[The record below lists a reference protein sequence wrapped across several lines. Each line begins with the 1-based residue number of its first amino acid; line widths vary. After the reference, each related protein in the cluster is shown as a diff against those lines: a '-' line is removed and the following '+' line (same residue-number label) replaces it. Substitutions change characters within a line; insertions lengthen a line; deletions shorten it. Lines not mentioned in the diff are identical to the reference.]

1 MSTAFWFT
9 PEVGCT
15 VGPAWSRCDRS
26 LVLTAKAVR
35 VMAGNPGGGW
45 GGGPGGGQPPGG
57 FGQGP
62 GGFGQPQQGGFGQPQ
77 QGGFGQPQQG
87 GFGQPQQ
94 GGFGQPQQGGFG
106 QAPDASASGFGQ
118 PPGGGFGQP
127 PGGGFGQP
135 PGGGFGQPPGGGF
148 GQPPGGYPSQ
158 QGYPPQGFQQP
169 GFNQVPPQPQGSSKK
184 GLFIGIGVVA
194 LLGVCGVVVAMGAA
208 AKKKERET
216 YGALSA
222 ACSGTPVPGARMYN
236 PATRPHKLVGV
247 ARSTP
252 SAAWDTLMS
261 LIPSARR
268 ATNVADT
275 DVVACFEPPVE
286 IPLGTCETWTTRNG
300 RRVLGSTRTYP
311 RVRQM
316 RVIRLVSAQTGVLLN
331 QGTLIGEMPTTCNGF
346 SGTASASTFRG
357 SLPDADEVE
366 IYVAP
371 LLQ

>member
-1 MSTAFWFT
+1 
-9 PEVGCT
+9 
-15 VGPAWSRCDRS
+15 
-26 LVLTAKAVR
+26 
-35 VMAGNPGGGW
+35 MAGNPGGGW

-62 GGFGQPQQGGFGQPQ
+62 
-77 QGGFGQPQQG
+77 GGFGQPQQG

-236 PATRPHKLVGV
+236 PATRPHKLVAV

-252 SAAWDTLMS
+252 SATWDTLMS